1 MRDKQANIAQAML
14 RYVYQLDEVDTVMTA
29 MNNIEEVALNLEAT
43 FNPAI
48 SPYEKSMLDRL
59 SENAAKTKRKFLE
72 ARYQWLEN

>member
-1 MRDKQANIAQAML
+1 ML
-14 RYVYQLDEVDTVMTA
+14 RYVYQLEEVDTVMTA

-48 SPYEKSMLDRL
+48 TSYEKNMLDRL

-72 ARYQWLEN
+72 ARYRWLENWATRVA